1 MTPSRVIAAALML
14 LVASG
19 GAVFPAAGVAVAES
33 NSNSNTAIPAD
44 GPDYGVNETRFPLLW
59 SEDLDQQN
67 RSSDE
72 FEDTIPSELEF
83 SARLA
88 GSTDVPFEKPIEDVE
103 RWNSGDLQDFDPGG
117 EKTSVHPEGA
127 HLEDGL
133 YIRDAHASIA
143 AVQPSTVLHSGNTST
158 RYITPDGE
166 VLTIAD
172 YRVRVPDDDTSGSVR
187 HHWSI
192 AESTIDTVVLQ
203 TEGWVLDADRGH
215 RSTLEY
221 QGLSGAQNLTVEATI
236 TARLRHETRTCTD
249 YNSTIGS
256 CEGSWETEVDY
267 PTEQVTA
274 TDSRHAVVTQINDRG
289 GKRVTFENETTHT
302 GAVIHPGTRW
312 SAIDVG
318 SDARLRG
325 NWWFYSAGVDGWQ
338 TMVSRTETETARTN
352 SSVRPAQL
360 HAIPTQKQPDMPSKA
375 TDDAEPPLVIE
386 EAWGSEHA
394 GPSLPSEI
402 AIPAVGNYTNATSI
416 AVRSEPLPAAT
427 FDDVTV
433 HGIVRGQSETISVT
447 DNGTVRDTTLE
458 LTVLE
463 TNSSGTLVQATVTET
478 KTGDPVTTG
487 QVEIGSQSAALNA
500 SGMAVFELEKR
511 PSSLI
516 TGQYVPADWWH
527 ADQLYS
533 AAEDRTTVPPNYPE
547 FQKLVQLFLV
557 TLLWFFPVA
566 LAVYGFDYLTGG
578 AVLGLRDY

>member
-1 MTPSRVIAAALML
+1 
-14 LVASG
+14 
-19 GAVFPAAGVAVAES
+19 
-33 NSNSNTAIPAD
+33 
-44 GPDYGVNETRFPLLW
+44 
-59 SEDLDQQN
+59 
-67 RSSDE
+67 
-72 FEDTIPSELEF
+72 
-83 SARLA
+83 
-88 GSTDVPFEKPIEDVE
+88 
-103 RWNSGDLQDFDPGG
+103 
-117 EKTSVHPEGA
+117 
-127 HLEDGL
+127 
-133 YIRDAHASIA
+133 
-143 AVQPSTVLHSGNTST
+143 VLHSGNTST

-274 TDSRHAVVTQINDRG
+274 TDSRHAVVTQINDRAG
-289 GKRVTFENETTHT
+289 SALRSRTRQLHT

-360 HAIPTQKQPDMPSKA
+360 HAIPMQKQPDMPPSKA

-386 EAWGSEHA
+386 EAWGANTLDH
-394 GPSLPSEI
+394 LFPSEI
-402 AIPAVGNYTNATSI
+402 AIPTVGNYTENATSI

-447 DNGTVRDTTLE
+447 DNGTVRDNNSRVDGSRDE
-458 LTVLE
+458 LVVGDAR
-463 TNSSGTLVQATVTET
+463 SSNRHGRRRPAIQLQLG
-478 KTGDPVTTG
+478 K
-487 QVEIGSQSAALNA
+487 SKSAAN
-500 SGMAVFELEKR
+500 R
-511 PSSLI
+511 
-516 TGQYVPADWWH
+516 
-527 ADQLYS
+527 
-533 AAEDRTTVPPNYPE
+533 
-547 FQKLVQLFLV
+547 
-557 TLLWFFPVA
+557 
-566 LAVYGFDYLTGG
+566 
-578 AVLGLRDY
+578 LR